1 MLEQSTDF
9 PRVLVVGP
17 EPFNYEWGVG
27 ITISNLFTGWPKDR
41 LACLHPTGIPPDDT
55 ICEHHYGF
63 DSRNLEWPLVPR
75 LLTGVFNKD
84 RAGSSANGTS
94 VSSSANSS
102 PSMKGAS
109 RMGGRI
115 KQALGGSGVGC
126 LRRVRLSED
135 VKDWVVK
142 YQPDLIYCS
151 VTNLTDIEWVLSVA
165 KLTQA
170 AIVTHTLDDWIVV
183 PCPNENVFQQMF
195 RRYTHLR
202 LRRLY
207 RQSSVC
213 LAIGEEMSRVY
224 LKRYGIEFLPFFNCP
239 DAEYG
244 IRLGKREWRTKK
256 PFRFVFS
263 GGVYRH
269 GNHVSLVRFAE
280 AIELVHGSEACTLEI
295 YCAKAA
301 MDYLGPM
308 LQGLESSTVHLHSKD
323 TETAAKLRRDADALV
338 LTLDF
343 GEGLQSPVALSMPT
357 RLTPFLLSGTPI
369 FALVP
374 SDTALGRFCRERQT
388 AFLVDEWMNVSGLAQ
403 RIKEFMGNED
413 RRKKFGLT
421 AQHVAVAELAGEVV
435 RPRFREMIRTAFRRH
450 IQSANT
456 GH

>member
-1 MLEQSTDF
+1 
-9 PRVLVVGP
+9 
-17 EPFNYEWGVG
+17 
-27 ITISNLFTGWPKDR
+27 
-41 LACLHPTGIPPDDT
+41 
-55 ICEHHYGF
+55 
-63 DSRNLEWPLVPR
+63 
-75 LLTGVFNKD
+75 
-84 RAGSSANGTS
+84 
-94 VSSSANSS
+94 
-102 PSMKGAS
+102 
-109 RMGGRI
+109 
-115 KQALGGSGVGC
+115 
-126 LRRVRLSED
+126 
-135 VKDWVVK
+135 
-142 YQPDLIYCS
+142 
-151 VTNLTDIEWVLSVA
+151 
-165 KLTQA
+165 
-170 AIVTHTLDDWIVV
+170 
-183 PCPNENVFQQMF
+183 
-195 RRYTHLR
+195 
-202 LRRLY
+202 
-207 RQSSVC
+207 
-213 LAIGEEMSRVY
+213 
-224 LKRYGIEFLPFFNCP
+224 
-239 DAEYG
+239 
-244 IRLGKREWRTKK
+244 
-256 PFRFVFS
+256 
-263 GGVYRH
+263 
-269 GNHVSLVRFAE
+269 
-280 AIELVHGSEACTLEI
+280 
-295 YCAKAA
+295 